1 MAFAV
6 AAIVIPPAP
15 IGIIR
20 ASDNGNEVETDSATD
35 AMPSTMAP
43 PAIRTGCGR
52 PPMIRAIAAPSAPR
66 PEAVIRNPYPAAS
79 LPRTFAASGGMRT
92 VKFMPTVATSPTT
105 VTASSTTG
113 VSRT

>member
-1 MAFAV
+1 M
-6 AAIVIPPAP
+6 
-15 IGIIR
+15 
-20 ASDNGNEVETDSATD
+20 
-35 AMPSTMAP
+35 
-43 PAIRTGCGR
+43 
-52 PPMIRAIAAPSAPR
+52 
-66 PEAVIRNPYPAAS
+66 RNPYPAAS